1 MDRLRR
7 SGLALWLT
15 ILLHVAL
22 VTAARATLLFQYST
36 CFWMGVSWLR
46 SSLSCLLIQG
56 LCLVAVTQIQR
67 VAASA
72 SPDSTP
78 VLRSL

>member
-15 ILLHVAL
+15 ILLLVAL
-22 VTAARATLLFQYST
+22 VTAAGAILLFQYIT

-67 VAASA
+67 VAASS
-72 SPDSTP
+72 SPDSAP
-78 VLRSL
+78 VLRAL